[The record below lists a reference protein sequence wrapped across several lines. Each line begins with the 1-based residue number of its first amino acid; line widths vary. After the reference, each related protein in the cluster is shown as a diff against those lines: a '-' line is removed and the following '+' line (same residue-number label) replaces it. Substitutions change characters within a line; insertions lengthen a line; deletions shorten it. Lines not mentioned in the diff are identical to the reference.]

1 MADNLLPYNDAK
13 YQRFN
18 ESLDEDCKIEA
29 NGQVKVGGTQFQ
41 PSRIL
46 YEMEPIGYAEA
57 YQDFLNSEYER
68 IKDVVYNQ
76 YPSCIA
82 YNFRLSE
89 KGEGAADP
97 VRKLLHLKDTWESIV
112 FVLYAIVWGEIR
124 HKGIDLRA
132 AQVFVSNGANGNP
145 VYETF
150 NTRKLISDALKT
162 KIQNLKAVIEL
173 SRANAL
179 GLKCEEIE
187 PELLD
192 KLLALQDIRNDIS
205 HHTTP
210 TREEA
215 ETELLQVIPLFK
227 EMLMMTEFLAE
238 CKILRFESFA
248 SRCRCEEFNGHFLNK
263 EFGDFDFG
271 ANQAFVLGLGQEQ
284 LFIKWET
291 ELFSLSPFLHFL
303 KDTVGRETY
312 ISFFK
317 GKKESKYWFEPITK
331 RDEISFDHLQAR
343 FDAEQAALISL
354 IVP

>member
-13 YQRFN
+13 YLRFN
-18 ESLDEDCKIEA
+18 QSLDEDCRIDD

-41 PSRIL
+41 PSNIL

-89 KGEGAADP
+89 KGEGASDP

-124 HKGIDLRA
+124 HKAIDLKA
-132 AQVFVSNGANGNP
+132 AQILVGVSPTGN
-145 VYETF
+145 VYKNF
-150 NTRKLISDALKT
+150 NTDRLISDALKS
-162 KIQNLKAVIEL
+162 KIQNLKAVIAHSIASGL
-173 SRANAL
+173 N
-179 GLKCEEIE
+179 LKCEEIE
-187 PELLD
+187 ISLLD
-192 KLLALQDIRNDIS
+192 KLLDLQEIRNDIS

-215 ETELLQVIPLFK
+215 ENELLQVIPLFK

-238 CKILRFESFA
+238 CKILRFESFTTK
-248 SRCRCEEFNGHFLNK
+248 CRCEEFNGHFLNK
-263 EFGDFDFG
+263 EFGDFDFM
-271 ANQAFVLGLGQEQ
+271 ANQPFVLGLGQEQ
-284 LFIKWET
+284 LFVKWEN

-303 KDTVGRETY
+303 RDTVGRETY
-312 ISFFK
+312 LSFFK
-317 GKKESKYWFEPITK
+317 GKKEGKYWFEPITK
-331 RDEISFDHLQAR
+331 RDEISFDSLQSR
-343 FDAEQAALISL
+343 FDVEQSVLINL